1 MHRSSYITNKMLRIA
16 THIHLVW
23 SVCVY
28 VCVLDTVMSP
38 AEIAVPVEMMCGL
51 WTRSAQRAMWGPD
64 FSSGTDTWGVI
75 DLSVVI
81 FLTFFWG
88 GISSAASGYRYCS
101 SL

>member
-1 MHRSSYITNKMLRIA
+1 MWVVDSFGPKSHVGPRFLLRNG
-16 THIHLVW
+16 H
-23 SVCVY
+23 
-28 VCVLDTVMSP
+28 
-38 AEIAVPVEMMCGL
+38 
-51 WTRSAQRAMWGPD
+51 
-64 FSSGTDTWGVI
+64 WGVI